1 MVLNHLNHVE
11 YRYIMKTGPKY
22 KICKRLGSGVF
33 EKCQTQ
39 KFLLAEERRGRARG
53 RSRPRALSDYG
64 RQLLEKQK
72 VRFTYGLAEKQLAK
86 YVKESTSQREQGPDR
101 VLIKKLESRLDN
113 AIYRAG
119 LASTRSLARQIAS
132 HGHIT
137 VNGRRVTIPSY
148 SLSVGDV
155 IAVREGSRSKK
166 IFENLDEKLKEYQS
180 PKWINFDPKKME
192 GSILE
197 IPDIDITLM
206 PFDLGTVLEY
216 YSR

>member
-1 MVLNHLNHVE
+1 
-11 YRYIMKTGPKY
+11 MKTGPKY

-39 KFLLAEERRGRARG
+39 KFLLAEERRGRVRG

-72 VRFTYGLAEKQLAK
+72 VRFTYGLAEKQLAR
-86 YVKESTSQREQGPDR
+86 YVKESTSQKEQRPDR
-101 VLIKKLESRLDN
+101 VLIKKLEARLDN
-113 AIYRAG
+113 TIYRSG

-137 VNGRRVTIPSY
+137 VNGKKVTIPSY
-148 SLSVGDV
+148 SLSEGDV
-155 IAVREGSRSKK
+155 IAVREGSRSK
-166 IFENLDEKLKEYQS
+166 ILFENLDEKLKEHQS
-180 PKWINFDPKKME
+180 PKWINFDSKKME
-192 GSILE
+192 GTITGT
-197 IPDIDITLM
+197 PDIDITLM